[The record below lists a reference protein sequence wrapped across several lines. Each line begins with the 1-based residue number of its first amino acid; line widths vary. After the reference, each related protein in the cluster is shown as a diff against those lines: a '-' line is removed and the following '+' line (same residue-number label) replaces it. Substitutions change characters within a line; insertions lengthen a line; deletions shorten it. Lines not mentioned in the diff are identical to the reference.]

1 MKLINTLLRENAA
14 GNAGQ
19 NPKMEKENILNK
31 SAYRANSMVINQ
43 LEEANYST
51 AYFDLYPSTQGGLR
65 HITII
70 VELKKVRIKLPWF
83 ISQNTLDY
91 ILNLVSA
98 KLPAKPEIKEEDDYR
113 ADANEDFGFEL
124 FKMLDEANCRFSFQE
139 DWISPRGDV
148 YLKATAF
155 FTRGK
160 IHFSIK
166 RTLEVKQ
173 YLEEHGFTIKRTFN
187 LPEEKGEGGAAAD
200 WLRSWWPCS

>member
-1 MKLINTLLRENAA
+1 MKLINILLREDAEKNMGA
-14 GNAGQ
+14 
-19 NPKMEKENILNK
+19 NPQMEKENILNK
-31 SAYRANSMVINQ
+31 SAYRANSMAINQ

-51 AYFDLYPSTQGGLR
+51 AHFDLYPSTQGGLR

-70 VELKKVRIKLPWF
+70 VDLKKVRIRLPWF

-113 ADANEDFGFEL
+113 ADGNEDFGFEL

-139 DWISPRGDV
+139 DWISPRGDA

-166 RTLEVKQ
+166 RTPEVQQ

-187 LPEEKGEGGAAAD
+187 LPEEKGEGQNQVQEAGENPAE
-200 WLRSWWPCS
+200 